1 MRPLKLTMSAF
12 GPYAGSTEVD
22 FTGLGDR
29 GLYLIT
35 GDTGAGKTTI
45 FDAITFALY
54 GEASG
59 EIRESSMLRSKYA
72 DAKTPTFVE
81 LIFALGGKEYRVRRN
96 PEYNRPKAR
105 GEGFTLQKS
114 DAELTLPD
122 GKIIAKQKEV
132 NQQIVEIL
140 GIDRSQFTR
149 ITMIAQGDF
158 RKLLFAT
165 TEERKKIFQKLFHTH
180 LYQSLQEEL
189 KRASGQLR
197 KQFEG
202 ASASTDQYVEGILC
216 AEDDPLSAKI
226 AQAREHQLPV
236 WEVVGILEQLM
247 VSDRDAEKAAE
258 QKEQELSAK
267 ISAVDQTLAI
277 AMEQEKQRKS
287 LASATVQMAEENSR
301 MEQQKEALETAL
313 KEKPRIEELT
323 QQAADLKAQ
332 IPEYERLDSLIDE
345 VSQISRKISKNQQDF
360 DQKSEKLKSLQST
373 IRVQKQELESLQ
385 DAGEQEAKLTAQRD
399 RLKQRGEDL
408 DGLQTEL
415 DGREQLDQK
424 LIRAQQEYGDKQ
436 RSAEES
442 QANYDHMR
450 KAYLNEQ
457 AGILAQDLVDG
468 QACPVCGA
476 VHHPDPAKISLEAPT
491 KEQLEQAEKSADQA
505 AKKAGEASRKA
516 GELRGRVDGQ
526 KQAVEKKA
534 GELLGNP
541 ENPEQAFTGEGSAAS
556 LSVPAVGE
564 NSGSGLRAASDL
576 SHIRET
582 LKAQQQEIK
591 AELETLQK
599 ELKDAAERR
608 KRRAELTKS
617 IPEAEEKLR
626 RLEADLQELKTAG
639 ASLTAQKKAAERQQ
653 KTLQE
658 KLAYP
663 TKSEAE
669 SEIRRLAQEQKTL
682 TDAIDAA
689 EKDLQEGEKQ
699 LAALEATIAGTEKQ
713 LAEHDEIDLA
723 AEEARRETL
732 EIRQQEAAAQKQE
745 IHARVAA
752 NQTTLEKI
760 RERQAQLGEIETR
773 LRWVKSLADTAG
785 GTLPGKEKIMLETY
799 VQMAYF
805 DRIIAQANVRFLVM
819 SGGQYE
825 LKRRRYAENNRSQS
839 GLELDVVDHYNGSR
853 RSVKTLSGG
862 ESFKASLSLALGL
875 SDEIQASAGGIR
887 LDTMF
892 VDEGF
897 GSLDEESLAQ
907 AMESLA
913 GLADGNRLVG
923 IISHVP
929 ELKQRIEKQILVRKD
944 RSGGSHVEV
953 RGE

>member
-1 MRPLKLTMSAF
+1 MRPVKLTMSAF

-22 FTGLGDR
+22 FSRLGER

-54 GEASG
+54 GEPSG
-59 EIRESSMLRSKYA
+59 ETREASMLRSKYA

-114 DAELTLPD
+114 DAELVLPD
-122 GKIIAKQKEV
+122 GKVIARQREV

-149 ITMIAQGDF
+149 IAMIAQGDF
-158 RKLLFAT
+158 RKLLFAS

-180 LYQSLQEEL
+180 LYQSLQDEL

-202 ASASTDQYVEGILC
+202 ALASADQYMEGILC
-216 AEDDPLSAKI
+216 AEDHPLSAKI

-236 WEVVGILEQLM
+236 SEVVGILKELIASDKASEEALEQ
-247 VSDRDAEKAAE
+247 V
-258 QKEQELSAK
+258 EQELSAK
-267 ISAVDQTLAI
+267 TSSVDQTLAI
-277 AMEQEKQRKS
+277 AREQEKQKKS
-287 LASATVQMAEENSR
+287 LASAKDQLTEENSR
-301 MEQQKEALETAL
+301 MEQRKNALETAL

-323 QQAADLKAQ
+323 HQAADLKSQ
-332 IPEYERLDSLIDE
+332 LSEYEQLDSLIGE
-345 VSQISRKISKNQQDF
+345 VSQLSRKISKNQQDF
-360 DQKSEKLKSLQST
+360 DQKSKKLESLQNT
-373 IRVQKQELESLQ
+373 LREQKQELESLQ
-385 DAGEQEAKLTAQRD
+385 DAGEEEAKLTAQCD
-399 RLKQRGEDL
+399 KLQQRKSDLQGLEADL
-408 DGLQTEL
+408 DGLTQLEKKL
-415 DGREQLDQK
+415 D
-424 LIRAQQEYGDKQ
+424 RAQQEYREKQ
-436 RSAEES
+436 SAAEEL
-442 QANYDHMR
+442 QAAYDHMR
-450 KAYLNEQ
+450 KAYLDEQ
-457 AGILAQDLVDG
+457 AGVLAQDLTDG
-468 QACPVCGA
+468 QACPVCGST
-476 VHHPDPAKISLEAPT
+476 HHPNPAKISMEAPT
-491 KEQLEQAEKSADQA
+491 KEQLERAEILVGQA
-505 AKKAGEASRKA
+505 AKAAGDASRRAGEI
-516 GELRGRVDGQ
+516 RGRVDGQ
-526 KQAVEKKA
+526 KQTVMKAVN
-534 GELLGNP
+534 ELLEVSADLEP
-541 ENPEQAFTGEGSAAS
+541 EFLT
-556 LSVPAVGE
+556 AVDE
-564 NSGSGLRAASDL
+564 TAGSGIGYASDL
-576 SHIRET
+576 SNIQKT
-582 LKAQQQEIK
+582 LQAQQQETK

-617 IPEAEEKLR
+617 IPEAEEKLNQM
-626 RLEADLQELKTAG
+626 EVALQELKTAI
-639 ASLTAQKKAAERQQ
+639 ASLTAQKEAAERQQ

-658 KLAYP
+658 KLAYQ
-663 TKSEAE
+663 TKAEAE

-805 DRIIAQANVRFLVM
+805 DRIIARANVRFLVM

-825 LKRRRYAENNRSQS
+825 LKRRREAENNRSQS
-839 GLELDVVDHYNGSR
+839 GLELDVVDHYNGSQ

-944 RSGGSHVEV
+944 RGGGSHVEV

>member
-22 FTGLGDR
+22 FTSLGDR

-114 DAELTLPD
+114 DAELVLPD
-122 GKIIAKQKEV
+122 GKVIARQREV

-149 ITMIAQGDF
+149 IAMIAQGDF
-158 RKLLFAT
+158 RKLLFAS

-180 LYQSLQEEL
+180 LYQSLQDEL

-202 ASASTDQYVEGILC
+202 ALASADQYMEGILC
-216 AEDDPLSAKI
+216 AEDHPLSAKI

-236 WEVVGILEQLM
+236 SEVVGILKELIASDKASEEALEQ
-247 VSDRDAEKAAE
+247 V
-258 QKEQELSAK
+258 EQELSAK
-267 ISAVDQTLAI
+267 ISSVDQTLAI
-277 AMEQEKQRKS
+277 AREQEKQKKS
-287 LASATVQMAEENSR
+287 LASAKDQLTEENSR
-301 MEQQKEALETAL
+301 MEQRKNALETAL

-323 QQAADLKAQ
+323 HQAADLKSQ
-332 IPEYERLDSLIDE
+332 LSEYEQLDSLIGE
-345 VSQISRKISKNQQDF
+345 VSQLSRKISKNQQDF
-360 DQKSEKLKSLQST
+360 DQKSKKLESLQNT
-373 IRVQKQELESLQ
+373 LREQKQELESLQ
-385 DAGEQEAKLTAQRD
+385 DAGEEEAKLTAQCD
-399 RLKQRGEDL
+399 KLQQRKSDLQGLEADL
-408 DGLQTEL
+408 DGLTQLEKKL
-415 DGREQLDQK
+415 D
-424 LIRAQQEYGDKQ
+424 RAQQEYREKQ
-436 RSAEES
+436 SAAEEL
-442 QANYDHMR
+442 QAAYDHMR
-450 KAYLNEQ
+450 KAYLDEQ
-457 AGILAQDLVDG
+457 AGVLAQDLTDG
-468 QACPVCGA
+468 QACPVCGST
-476 VHHPDPAKISLEAPT
+476 HHPNPAKISMEAPT
-491 KEQLEQAEKSADQA
+491 KEQLERAEILVGQA
-505 AKKAGEASRKA
+505 AKAAGDASRRAGEI
-516 GELRGRVDGQ
+516 RGRVDGQ
-526 KQAVEKKA
+526 KQTVMKAVN
-534 GELLGNP
+534 ELLEVSADLEP
-541 ENPEQAFTGEGSAAS
+541 EFLT
-556 LSVPAVGE
+556 AVDE
-564 NSGSGLRAASDL
+564 TAGSGIGYASDL
-576 SHIRET
+576 SNIQKT
-582 LKAQQQEIK
+582 LQAQQQETK

-617 IPEAEEKLR
+617 IPEAEEKLNQM
-626 RLEADLQELKTAG
+626 EVALQELKTAI
-639 ASLTAQKKAAERQQ
+639 ASLTAQKEAAERQQ

-658 KLAYP
+658 KLAYQ
-663 TKSEAE
+663 TKAEAE

-699 LAALEATIAGTEKQ
+699 LEALEATIAGTEKQ

-805 DRIIAQANVRFLVM
+805 DRIIARANVRFLVM

-825 LKRRRYAENNRSQS
+825 LKRRREAENNRSQS
-839 GLELDVVDHYNGSR
+839 GLELDVVDHYNGSQ

-944 RSGGSHVEV
+944 RGGGSHVEV

>member
-22 FTGLGDR
+22 FTSLGDR

-114 DAELTLPD
+114 DAELVLPD
-122 GKIIAKQKEV
+122 GKVIARQREV

-149 ITMIAQGDF
+149 IAMIAQGDF
-158 RKLLFAT
+158 RKLLFAS

-180 LYQSLQEEL
+180 LYQSLQDEL

-202 ASASTDQYVEGILC
+202 ALASADQYMEGILC
-216 AEDDPLSAKI
+216 AEDHPLSAKI

-236 WEVVGILEQLM
+236 SEVVGILKELIASDKASEEALEQ
-247 VSDRDAEKAAE
+247 V
-258 QKEQELSAK
+258 EQELSAK
-267 ISAVDQTLAI
+267 ISSVDQTLAI
-277 AMEQEKQRKS
+277 AREQEKQKKS
-287 LASATVQMAEENSR
+287 LASAKDQLTEENSR
-301 MEQQKEALETAL
+301 MEQRKNALETAL

-323 QQAADLKAQ
+323 HQAADLKSQ
-332 IPEYERLDSLIDE
+332 LSEYEQLDSLIGE
-345 VSQISRKISKNQQDF
+345 VSQLSRKISKNQQDF
-360 DQKSEKLKSLQST
+360 DQKSKKLESLQNT
-373 IRVQKQELESLQ
+373 LREQKQELESLQ
-385 DAGEQEAKLTAQRD
+385 DAGEEEAKLTAQCD
-399 RLKQRGEDL
+399 KLQQRKSDLQGLEADL
-408 DGLQTEL
+408 DGLTQLEKKL
-415 DGREQLDQK
+415 D
-424 LIRAQQEYGDKQ
+424 RAQQEYREKQ
-436 RSAEES
+436 SAAEEL
-442 QANYDHMR
+442 QAAYDHMR
-450 KAYLNEQ
+450 KAYLDEQ
-457 AGILAQDLVDG
+457 AGVLAQDLTDG
-468 QACPVCGA
+468 QACPVCGST
-476 VHHPDPAKISLEAPT
+476 HHPNPAKISMEAPT
-491 KEQLEQAEKSADQA
+491 KEQLERAEILVGQA
-505 AKKAGEASRKA
+505 AKAAGDASRRAGEI
-516 GELRGRVDGQ
+516 RGRVDGQ
-526 KQAVEKKA
+526 KQTVMKAVN
-534 GELLGNP
+534 ELLEVSADLEP
-541 ENPEQAFTGEGSAAS
+541 EFLT
-556 LSVPAVGE
+556 AVDE
-564 NSGSGLRAASDL
+564 TAGSGIGYASDF
-576 SHIRET
+576 SNIQKT
-582 LKAQQQEIK
+582 LQAQQQETK

-617 IPEAEEKLR
+617 IPEAEEKLNQM
-626 RLEADLQELKTAG
+626 EVALQELKTAI
-639 ASLTAQKKAAERQQ
+639 ASLTAQKEAAERQQ

-658 KLAYP
+658 KLAYQ
-663 TKSEAE
+663 TKAEAE

-805 DRIIAQANVRFLVM
+805 DRIIARANVRFLVM

-825 LKRRRYAENNRSQS
+825 LKRRREAENNRSQS
-839 GLELDVVDHYNGSR
+839 GLELDVVDHYNGSQ

-944 RSGGSHVEV
+944 RGGGSHVEV

>member
-22 FTGLGDR
+22 FTSLGDR

-96 PEYNRPKAR
+96 PEYERPKAR

-114 DAELTLPD
+114 DAELVLPD
-122 GKIIAKQKEV
+122 GKVIARQREV

-149 ITMIAQGDF
+149 IAMIAQGDF
-158 RKLLFAT
+158 RKLLFAS

-180 LYQSLQEEL
+180 LYQSLQDEL

-202 ASASTDQYVEGILC
+202 ALASADQYVEGILC
-216 AEDDPLSAKI
+216 AEDHPLSAKI

-236 WEVVGILEQLM
+236 SEVVEILEELIA
-247 VSDRDAEKAAE
+247 SDRASEEVWEQAE
-258 QKEQELSAK
+258 QDLSAK
-267 ISAVDQTLAI
+267 ISSVDQTLAI
-277 AMEQEKQRKS
+277 AREQEKQKQSLVVAKTQLEEEKS
-287 LASATVQMAEENSR
+287 L
-301 MEQQKEALETAL
+301 MEQRKEALETAL

-323 QQAADLKAQ
+323 HQAADLKSQ
-332 IPEYERLDSLIDE
+332 LSEYEQLDSLIGE
-345 VSQISRKISKNQQDF
+345 VSQLSRKISKNQQDF
-360 DQKSEKLKSLQST
+360 DQKSKKLESLQNT
-373 IRVQKQELESLQ
+373 LREQKQELESLQ
-385 DAGEQEAKLTAQRD
+385 DAGEEEAKLTAQCD
-399 RLKQRGEDL
+399 KLQQRKSDLQGLEADL
-408 DGLQTEL
+408 DGLTQLEKKL
-415 DGREQLDQK
+415 D
-424 LIRAQQEYGDKQ
+424 RAQQEYREKQ
-436 RSAEES
+436 SAAEEL
-442 QANYDHMR
+442 QAAYDHMR
-450 KAYLNEQ
+450 KAYLDEQ
-457 AGILAQDLVDG
+457 AGVLAQDLTDG
-468 QACPVCGA
+468 QACPVCGST
-476 VHHPDPAKISLEAPT
+476 HHPNPAKISMEAPT
-491 KEQLEQAEKSADQA
+491 KEQLERTEILVGQA
-505 AKKAGEASRKA
+505 AKAAGDASRRAGEI
-516 GELRGRVDGQ
+516 RGRVDGQ
-526 KQAVEKKA
+526 KQTVMKAVN
-534 GELLGNP
+534 ELLEVSADLEP
-541 ENPEQAFTGEGSAAS
+541 EFLT
-556 LSVPAVGE
+556 AVDE
-564 NSGSGLRAASDL
+564 TAGSGIGDASDL
-576 SHIRET
+576 SNIQKT
-582 LKAQQQEIK
+582 LQAQQQETK

-669 SEIRRLAQEQKTL
+669 SEIRRLTQEQKTL

-760 RERQAQLGEIETR
+760 RERQAQLGEIEIR

-805 DRIIAQANVRFLVM
+805 DRIIARANVRFLVM

-825 LKRRRYAENNRSQS
+825 LKRRREAENNRSQS
-839 GLELDVVDHYNGSR
+839 GLELDVVDHYNGSQ

-944 RSGGSHVEV
+944 RGGGSHVEV

>member
-22 FTGLGDR
+22 FTNLGDR

-81 LIFALGGKEYRVRRN
+81 LIFALGGKEYRIYRN
-96 PEYNRPKAR
+96 PEYERPKAR

-114 DAELTLPD
+114 DAELVLPD
-122 GKIIAKQKEV
+122 GKVIARQREV

-149 ITMIAQGDF
+149 IAMIAQGDF
-158 RKLLFAT
+158 RKLLFAS

-180 LYQSLQEEL
+180 LYQSLQDEL

-202 ASASTDQYVEGILC
+202 ALASADQYMEGILC
-216 AEDDPLSAKI
+216 AEDHPLSAKI

-236 WEVVGILEQLM
+236 LEVVGILKELIASDKASEEALEQ
-247 VSDRDAEKAAE
+247 V
-258 QKEQELSAK
+258 EQELSAK
-267 ISAVDQTLAI
+267 ISSVDQTLAI
-277 AMEQEKQRKS
+277 AREQEKQKKS
-287 LASATVQMAEENSR
+287 LASAKDQLTEENSR
-301 MEQQKEALETAL
+301 MEQRKNALETAL

-323 QQAADLKAQ
+323 HQAADLKSQ
-332 IPEYERLDSLIDE
+332 LSEYEQLDSLIGE
-345 VSQISRKISKNQQDF
+345 VSQLSRKISKNQQDF
-360 DQKSEKLKSLQST
+360 DQKSKKLESLQNT
-373 IRVQKQELESLQ
+373 LREQKQELESLQ
-385 DAGEQEAKLTAQRD
+385 DAGEEEAKLTAQCD
-399 RLKQRGEDL
+399 KLQQRKSDLQGLEADL
-408 DGLQTEL
+408 DGLTQLEKKL
-415 DGREQLDQK
+415 D
-424 LIRAQQEYGDKQ
+424 RAQQEYREKQ
-436 RSAEES
+436 SAAEEL
-442 QANYDHMR
+442 QAAYDHMR
-450 KAYLNEQ
+450 KAYLDEQ
-457 AGILAQDLVDG
+457 AGVLAQDLTDG
-468 QACPVCGA
+468 QACPVCGST
-476 VHHPDPAKISLEAPT
+476 HHPNPAKISMEAPT
-491 KEQLEQAEKSADQA
+491 KEQLERAEILVGQA
-505 AKKAGEASRKA
+505 AKAAGDASRRAGEI
-516 GELRGRVDGQ
+516 RGRVDGQ
-526 KQAVEKKA
+526 KQTVMKAVN
-534 GELLGNP
+534 ELLEVSADLEP
-541 ENPEQAFTGEGSAAS
+541 EFLT
-556 LSVPAVGE
+556 AVDE
-564 NSGSGLRAASDL
+564 TAGSGIGDASDL
-576 SHIRET
+576 SNIQKT
-582 LKAQQQEIK
+582 LQAQQQETK

-617 IPEAEEKLR
+617 IPEAEEKLNR
-626 RLEADLQELKTAG
+626 IEVALQELKTAI
-639 ASLTAQKKAAERQQ
+639 ASLTAQKEAAERQQ

-658 KLAYP
+658 KLAYQ
-663 TKSEAE
+663 TKAEAE

-805 DRIIAQANVRFLVM
+805 DRIIARANVRFLVM

-825 LKRRRYAENNRSQS
+825 LKRRREAENNRSQS
-839 GLELDVVDHYNGSR
+839 GLELDVVDHYNGSQ

-907 AMESLA
+907 AMGSLA

-944 RSGGSHVEV
+944 RGGGSHVEV

>member
-22 FTGLGDR
+22 FTNLGDR

-81 LIFALGGKEYRVRRN
+81 LIFALGGKEYRIYRN
-96 PEYNRPKAR
+96 PEYERPKAR

-114 DAELTLPD
+114 DAELVLPD
-122 GKIIAKQKEV
+122 GKVIARQREV

-149 ITMIAQGDF
+149 IAMIAQGDF
-158 RKLLFAT
+158 RKLLFAS

-180 LYQSLQEEL
+180 LYQSLQDEL

-202 ASASTDQYVEGILC
+202 ALASADQYMEGILC
-216 AEDDPLSAKI
+216 AEDHPLSAKI

-236 WEVVGILEQLM
+236 SEVVGILKELIASDKASEEALEQ
-247 VSDRDAEKAAE
+247 V
-258 QKEQELSAK
+258 EQELSAK
-267 ISAVDQTLAI
+267 ISSVDQTLAI
-277 AMEQEKQRKS
+277 AREQEKQKKS
-287 LASATVQMAEENSR
+287 LASAKDQLTEENSR
-301 MEQQKEALETAL
+301 MEQRKNALETAL

-323 QQAADLKAQ
+323 HQAADLKSQ
-332 IPEYERLDSLIDE
+332 LSEYEQLDSLIGE
-345 VSQISRKISKNQQDF
+345 VSQLSRKISKNQQDF
-360 DQKSEKLKSLQST
+360 DQKSKKLESLQNT
-373 IRVQKQELESLQ
+373 LREQKQELESLQ
-385 DAGEQEAKLTAQRD
+385 DAGEEEAKLTAQCD
-399 RLKQRGEDL
+399 KLQQRKSDLQGLEADL
-408 DGLQTEL
+408 DGLTQLEKKL
-415 DGREQLDQK
+415 D
-424 LIRAQQEYGDKQ
+424 RAQQEYREKQ
-436 RSAEES
+436 SAAEEL
-442 QANYDHMR
+442 QAAYDHMR
-450 KAYLNEQ
+450 KAYLDEQ
-457 AGILAQDLVDG
+457 AGVLAQDLTDG
-468 QACPVCGA
+468 QACPVCGST
-476 VHHPDPAKISLEAPT
+476 HHPNPAKISMEAPT
-491 KEQLEQAEKSADQA
+491 KEQLERAEILVGQA
-505 AKKAGEASRKA
+505 AKAAGDASRRAGEI
-516 GELRGRVDGQ
+516 RGRVDGQ
-526 KQAVEKKA
+526 KQTVMKAVN
-534 GELLGNP
+534 ELLEVSADLEP
-541 ENPEQAFTGEGSAAS
+541 EFLT
-556 LSVPAVGE
+556 AVDE
-564 NSGSGLRAASDL
+564 TAGSGIGYASDL
-576 SHIRET
+576 SNIQKT
-582 LKAQQQEIK
+582 LQAQQQETK

-617 IPEAEEKLR
+617 IPEAEEKLNQM
-626 RLEADLQELKTAG
+626 EVALQELKTAI
-639 ASLTAQKKAAERQQ
+639 ASLTAQKEAAERQQ

-658 KLAYP
+658 KLAYQ
-663 TKSEAE
+663 TKAEAE

-689 EKDLQEGEKQ
+689 EKDLQKGEKQ

-805 DRIIAQANVRFLVM
+805 DRIIARANVRFLVM

-825 LKRRRYAENNRSQS
+825 LKRRREAENNRSQS
-839 GLELDVVDHYNGSR
+839 GLELDVVDHYNGSQ

-944 RSGGSHVEV
+944 RGGGSHVEV